1 MLKQEKGNGLIV
13 DNLKQVPI
21 IYNLFPRLA
30 GPLPDW
36 YTHIERAIDMNF
48 NWLFINPIFYSG
60 FSGSLYAIK
69 DHYRINPDFL
79 PPDSGD
85 GIDLLRQL
93 LDRCMK
99 LGILPMIDLVINHTA
114 RDCPLTVE
122 HPEWYVHDD
131 HGKITSP
138 YAVDPDDP
146 GKVTVWG
153 DLAEIDN
160 RHSNEKENLWK
171 YWADLIVFYQRLGF
185 KGFRCDAAY
194 KVPSDLWSYLIKE
207 AIAIDPEVLFF
218 AETLGCTE
226 DEALA
231 LKSAGLHFFFN
242 SSKWWDFEQAWCIEQ
257 HEMFGKIAPSISFP
271 ETHDTTRLAQD
282 TNGNEAV
289 QKQRYAFASFF
300 SAGLMAPI
308 GYEYGFRKKTDVV
321 STRPSDWETPLFDI
335 QHFIKE
341 TNRFKLD
348 HPLFQGEGIIKFA
361 VVNDDITIL
370 ERQSDLQ
377 PDMKAFLMINKKWDN
392 PVPVDITHFT
402 SPDTVQRLYYPCRK
416 EVSSSGVLPAGTM
429 IVLKPAEIAVLVCP
443 L

>member
-1 MLKQEKGNGLIV
+1 V
-13 DNLKQVPI
+13 DNRKQVPI

-30 GPLPDW
+30 GTLSDW
-36 YTHIERAIDMNF
+36 HTHIERAVDMHF
-48 NWLFINPIFYSG
+48 NWLFINPIFYTG

-69 DHYRINPDFL
+69 EHYRLNPDFL

-85 GIDLLRQL
+85 GIELLKQL
-93 LDRCMK
+93 LDKCLD

-122 HPEWYVHDD
+122 HPEWYLHDE
-131 HGKITSP
+131 HGEITSP

-160 RHSNEKENLWK
+160 RNSTDKEDLWK
-171 YWADLIVFYQRLGF
+171 YWADMVAYYQRLGF

-194 KVPSDLWSYLIKE
+194 KVPAGLWSYLIKE
-207 AIAIDPEVLFF
+207 ASSLDPSTIFF

-226 DEALA
+226 AEALA
-231 LKSAGLHFFFN
+231 LRSAGLHFFFN
-242 SSKWWDFEQAWCIEQ
+242 SSKWWDFEQPWCVEQ
-257 HEMFGKIAPSISFP
+257 HEKFGNIAPSISFP

-289 QKQRYAFASFF
+289 QRQRYAFAAVF

-335 QHFIKE
+335 QHFIKR

-348 HPLFQGEGIIKFA
+348 NPLFQNEGMIKAA
-361 VVNDDITIL
+361 VTDRDVTVL

-377 PDMKAFLMINKKWDN
+377 ADRKAFIMINKKWDN
-392 PVPVDITHFT
+392 PVPVDITRFT
-402 SPDTVQRLYYPCRK
+402 SPDERHRLYYPCRD
-416 EVSSSGVLPAGTM
+416 ETSSSGVLPAGTTV
-429 IVLKPAEIAVLVCP
+429 VLGPAEIAILVKP
-443 L
+443 Q